1 MYIPNHVNLTNLRSA
16 WVGHIPFGYDLIKGL
31 KPGKIVELG
40 THYGGSYFTFCDSVK
55 KSNLRTQCF
64 AVDTWQ
70 GEEHAGFYDERVF
83 EFVNKQNQYYKE
95 FSSLLRTTFQDA
107 LQSFEDNSI
116 DLLHVDGFHSYDAV
130 LNDYE
135 TWKPKLSH
143 NGCMLFHDVTVHQPG
158 FGVHKFWKEL
168 VSQYPNQCFNF
179 DHSHGL
185 GVFFNSGSFEV
196 NQQLTSLTG
205 IHFNKIKKHYERKAT
220 WLKYALK
227 FKAIF

>member
-16 WVGHIPFGYDLIKGL
+16 WLGHIPFGYDLIRSL
-31 KPGKIVELG
+31 KPETVVELG

-55 KSNLRTQCF
+55 RYNLRTQCF

-70 GEEHAGFYDERVF
+70 GEEHAGFYDEHVF
-83 EFVNKQNQYYKE
+83 DFVSKQNENYKE

-107 LQSFEDNSI
+107 VQSFEDNCI
-116 DLLHVDGFHSYDAV
+116 DLVHIDGFHSYDAV

-135 TWKPKLSH
+135 TWKPKLSL
-143 NGCMLFHDVTVHQPG
+143 NGCMLFHDVNVHQPG

-168 VSQYPNQCFNF
+168 IHQYPHQCFAF

-185 GVFFNSGSFEV
+185 GVFLNSNSIAI
-196 NQQLTSLTG
+196 NDQLTSLTR
-205 IHFNKIKKHYERKAT
+205 IPFNKIKKHYERRAT
-220 WLKYALK
+220 WLSYALK
-227 FKAIF
+227 FKEIF